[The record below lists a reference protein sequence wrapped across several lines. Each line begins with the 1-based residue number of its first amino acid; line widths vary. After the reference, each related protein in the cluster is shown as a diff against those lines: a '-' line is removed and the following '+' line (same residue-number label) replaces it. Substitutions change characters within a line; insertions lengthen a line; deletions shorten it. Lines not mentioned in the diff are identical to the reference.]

1 MERGEPGKLFYI
13 LHSWR
18 ARWFNWIFICR
29 TTHCRILTKSWGNC
43 LTAELSLTVSRPKP
57 LTLPRYSRC
66 LILVVLP
73 DLSSIYIFFPGNVPS
88 LYWFKNNFTYNS
100 LPSPN
105 RDDIIEYIWYMP
117 EKCPGFYFWLFSS
130 NLISIWQWYLIS
142 HIQLSHLFHF

>member
-1 MERGEPGKLFYI
+1 MKVIREGMMERGEPGKLFYI

-29 TTHCRILTKSWGNC
+29 TTHCRLLTKSQGKC
-43 LTAELSLTVSRPKP
+43 CTAELSLTVSRPKP

-73 DLSSIYIFFPGNVPS
+73 DLSSIYIFVPWNVPS
-88 LYWFKNNFTYNS
+88 LYCFKKIFTHTS

-105 RDDIIEYIWYMP
+105 KDDIIEYIRTCLKKRP
-117 EKCPGFYFWLFSS
+117 RFYFWL
-130 NLISIWQWYLIS
+130 I
-142 HIQLSHLFHF
+142 